1 MDVRLSAAEEVK
13 VGEKQSCGG
22 RKRAMVSGALKIL
35 PLVPTIRHVFV
46 ISLETQ

>member
-1 MDVRLSAAEEVK
+1 MDVRLSTAEEVK